1 MKLSKSRLQNLISEN
16 NREILLYTR
25 LISEKTAIKNEY
37 GYEEKGEEI
46 SRYENLLKLA
56 NETKSDI
63 ENGKYYC

>member
-1 MKLSKSRLQNLISEN
+1 MKLSQTRLQNLISEN
-16 NREILLYTR
+16 NREIALYTR
-25 LISEKTAIKNEY
+25 LIAEKTVIKKEY
-37 GYEEKGEEI
+37 GFEEKGEEI